1 MIPLLMIGSKV
12 AEIDGTTTQIIQGY
26 DATTLNTDPNMEAIF
41 GELKPLSALFT
52 AAIRRMKAKS
62 DAETFDEER
71 EEKMDGWYYLLM
83 AFSHHPDAEIR
94 NAAHTLLAIF
104 NNYGM
109 EIKKETLTAESS
121 LLNSML
127 ADYANRELSASIALI
142 PQGDVYLAA
151 LQQAQTNFENNRLSF
166 EEAQAEEGT
175 LENASALK
183 KQVVDVIN
191 KKLVSYLNVMA
202 GINDATYGPYARTV
216 AEIIATNNEVVRKRR
231 SSGEE
236 EEEPAN
242 TPVQPS

>member
-1 MIPLLMIGSKV
+1 MLRSKV
-12 AEIDGTTTQIIQGY
+12 AEIDGTATQIIQGY
-26 DATTLNTDPNMEAIF
+26 DATTLNTDPNLEVIF

-62 DAETFDEER
+62 EAQTLDEVR

-104 NNYGM
+104 DNYGM
-109 EIKKETLTAESS
+109 EIKNESYTAESS

-127 ADYANRELSASIALI
+127 ADYSNRELSSSIALI

-151 LQQAQTNFENNRLSF
+151 LQQAQTIFENNRLSF

-183 KQVVDVIN
+183 KQVVNIIN

-216 AEIIATNNEVVRKRR
+216 AEIIATNNEVVRRRR

-236 EEEPAN
+236 EEDI
-242 TPVQPS
+242 